1 MSPRRVMR
9 ADPGEGRWGDVS
21 DTTEDRDHRQLESLS
36 PEEGQAIHEWI
47 RTVKERSSGEDE
59 RPQSA
64 PVTADRRVRAALA
77 DLPEALSDAIA
88 EERSDRV

>member
-1 MSPRRVMR
+1 VDIDMSDPIKDRVR
-9 ADPGEGRWGDVS
+9 
-21 DTTEDRDHRQLESLS
+21 RQLESLS
-36 PEEGQAIHEWI
+36 PEEVQAVHELI
-47 RTVKERSSGEDE
+47 RTFKERSSGEDE

-64 PVTADRRVRAALA
+64 PVTAARRVRAARA